1 MKFSVPKIPKIKFR
15 FSVLEMVV
23 ILLSSGLLITDVM
36 AKGLAMESVVTP
48 SGVMI
53 DGVRDPSWALAK
65 PLTVTL
71 NELPYKPNN
80 GYEGL
85 KETELEIR
93 SMYDDENIYFLYRWY
108 DPTISLARFPWEKS
122 SDGTWKQLSNKD
134 STIHENTYY
143 EDKLAVYWNI
153 NERGFIKKGCDKSC
167 HMVEDGL
174 LEGIKDSS
182 SGRHYTKN
190 EGETTD
196 EWHWKGMRTNPNGQM
211 EDGFVNNEHE
221 TNKKWGRQTDEH
233 SGGGYYNNTNETDFP
248 AWMNGDIDVEA
259 PLWVMDATKIPF
271 KDTFKIGDRIGGI
284 VTGPLKGSRGDVS
297 AKAVWKDDHWQLEI
311 KRKLVTHYEK
321 SDSQDV
327 QFNDLSKA
335 YYFGVTAFDNSQIN
349 HIYHKK
355 SVKLTFKK

>member
-1 MKFSVPKIPKIKFR
+1 MKFSVPKIPKLR
-15 FSVLEMVV
+15 FGLSMFEIVA
-23 ILLSSGLLITDVM
+23 ILISSALFVTDVM
-36 AKGLAMESVVTP
+36 AKGLKMESVATSNP
-48 SGVMI
+48 ITI
-53 DGVRDPSWALAK
+53 DGVRDKHWDLAE
-65 PLTVTL
+65 PLKITL

-85 KETELEIR
+85 KETDIEIR
-93 SMYDDENIYFLYRWY
+93 SLYDDEHIYFLYRWY

-122 SDGTWKQLSNKD
+122 KDGTWKQLSNKD

-182 SGRHYTKN
+182 SGRHYTKKS
-190 EGETTD
+190 GETID

-233 SGGGYYNNTNETDFP
+233 SGGGYYNNTNDTYFP

-259 PLWVMDATKIPF
+259 PLWVIDATKIPF
-271 KDTFKIGDRIGGI
+271 KDTFKVGDRIGGI

-297 AKAVWKDDHWQLEI
+297 AKGVWKDDHWQLEI
-311 KRKLVTHYEK
+311 KRKLVTRYEK

-327 QFNDLSKA
+327 QFDDLNIA

-349 HIYHKK
+349 HMYHKK
-355 SVKLTFKK
+355 SVTLTFKK